1 MPETNHGIVAE
12 AAHSPAGRPIA
23 GAPSRPSGARIR
35 ATALRELYASPTIAP
50 SRARQVSLLDLLD
63 RLQAGG
69 VVTHGEITLAAGDID
84 LVELRLGV
92 LVSAVR
98 TAVRT

>member
-1 MPETNHGIVAE
+1 MAE
-12 AAHSPAGRPIA
+12 YTHWAG
-23 GAPSRPSGARIR
+23 G
-35 ATALRELYASPTIAP
+35 RELYASPSIEP

-69 VVTHGEITLAAGDID
+69 IVTHGEITLAVADID
-84 LVELRLGV
+84 LVEFKLEV

-98 TAVRT
+98 AATQT